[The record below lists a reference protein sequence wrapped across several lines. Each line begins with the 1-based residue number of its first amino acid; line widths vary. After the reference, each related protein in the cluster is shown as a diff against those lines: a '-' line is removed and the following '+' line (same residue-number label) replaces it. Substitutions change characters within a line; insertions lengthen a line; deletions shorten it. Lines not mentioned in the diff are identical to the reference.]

1 MLGPQR
7 KMTDRRPHRILLEV
21 GVTDVDGA
29 RLAEQ
34 AKADRLE
41 LCSGLEVG
49 GLTPSPGCFLEVRE
63 SVQIPI
69 YVLLRPLQR
78 RVHLLR
84 SAIQNDATRCAM
96 VHEARANGIVFGIV
110 QNHNGLNR
118 VDADRC
124 RVLVEQV
131 GGKAVFHRAFDFIAD
146 PLSALEELGEIGFER
161 IQTSGGCSSAV
172 EGIDKIAAWIA
183 HPGCKVEILPAGGIR
198 PETVGKLLVETHAD
212 QVHASLRAPIDD
224 PSLGA
229 NRAIAKGMGALD
241 PDAGW
246 QTTSGE
252 LIQAMRKALDLFQV
266 DRHPN

>member
-69 YVLLRPLQR
+69 YVLLRPRSGGFTYSEAQFKTMR
-78 RVHLLR
+78 R
-84 SAIQNDATRCAM
+84 DAQWFM
-96 VHEARANGIVFGIV
+96 KHGANGIVFGIV